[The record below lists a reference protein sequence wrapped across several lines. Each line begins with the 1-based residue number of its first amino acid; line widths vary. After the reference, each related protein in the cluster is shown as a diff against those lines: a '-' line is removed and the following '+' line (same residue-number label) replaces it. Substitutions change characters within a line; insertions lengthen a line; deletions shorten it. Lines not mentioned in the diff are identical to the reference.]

1 MGWTVQVI
9 WAVIWITVLATYIMA
24 AAVLSPLLFLELLR
38 DGRYRSTYM
47 SKIGI
52 ETRKERYIWQK

>member
-24 AAVLSPLLFLELLR
+24 AAVLSPVLFLELLR
-38 DGRYRSTYM
+38 DGRY
-47 SKIGI
+47 
-52 ETRKERYIWQK
+52 